1 MTSTNSNQT
10 TPLTQWI
17 KSNWV
22 YLFFGLSVAI
32 FLYTRWNNQPKR
44 GEWVQLTYTT
54 YHTPLGWGYDVL
66 MNDSLFIHQMQMP
79 AVQGTR
85 GFSSEEDAARVAN
98 LVIDRMKKKQL
109 PTIYLRDLDSL
120 KIPY

>member
-1 MTSTNSNQT
+1 
-10 TPLTQWI
+10 
-17 KSNWV
+17 
-22 YLFFGLSVAI
+22 
-32 FLYTRWNNQPKR
+32 
-44 GEWVQLTYTT
+44 
-54 YHTPLGWGYDVL
+54 

>member
-10 TPLTQWI
+10 KPLTQWI

-22 YLFFGLSVAI
+22 YLFFAVSVVI
-32 FLYTRWNNQPKR
+32 FLYTRWNSQPNR
-44 GEWVQLTYTT
+44 GEWIQLTYKT

-66 MNDSLFIHQMQMP
+66 MNDTLFIRQEQMP
-79 AVQGTR
+79 AVQGTK
-85 GFSSEEDAARVAN
+85 GFRSEEDAATVAN
-98 LVIDRMKKKQL
+98 LVIERMKTKKL